1 MFFARCASH
10 LQKTCDRVEFDIDK
24 FVIVKFVLIKFIGLL
39 MHAYFHP
46 VWTFRPISD
55 ALLNQNAKYM
65 RSWRALRYIE
75 ELNFR
80 KIMLNTA

>member
-46 VWTFRPISD
+46 V
-55 ALLNQNAKYM
+55 
-65 RSWRALRYIE
+65 
-75 ELNFR
+75 
-80 KIMLNTA
+80 